1 MDIQTNVD
9 ILMQA
14 DFKDWHYYEMQ
25 QKKMEL
31 ISLLKERE
39 KENDQDV
46 PLISLR
52 GYALTHEDVTRIAE
66 EVEDEL
72 NKKRKEL
79 GYKE

>member
-72 NKKRKEL
+72 NKTRKEL

>member
-52 GYALTHEDVTRIAE
+52 GYALTHEDVTRMAE

-72 NKKRKEL
+72 NKTRKEL